1 MALILALLAVLG
13 MGGYLC
19 VFVALHVLPTGY
31 HPVRHAVSDY
41 GVGRY
46 AWLFRWALVA
56 SSVGILALA
65 AGLALEPGTPTV
77 TVLQLVFLLLIPVM
91 RVGML
96 KFPTDLEGQ
105 RLTRSGRLHYL
116 FAVAAF
122 ALTYSAIADLTP
134 ELGSVGAWES
144 VSGFLSVLRIIA
156 LVSLVLLVI
165 ALVPRLRVVFG
176 LFERGFLLST
186 NLWFLTVGICLVVEA
201 AT

>member
-1 MALILALLAVLG
+1 MALLCALLAVVG

-19 VFVALHVLPTGY
+19 IFVALHLLPTGY

-46 AWLFRWALVA
+46 ARLFRWALVL
-56 SSVGILALA
+56 SSAGILALA
-65 AGLALEPGTPTV
+65 AGLGFEPGTPTV
-77 TVLQLVFLLLIPVM
+77 TVLQLVFLFLIPVT

-105 RLTRSGRLHYL
+105 RLTNSGRLHYA

-122 ALTYSAIADLTP
+122 ALTYSAIAGLTP
-134 ELGSVGAWES
+134 ELEPVGAWEP
-144 VSGFLSVLRIIA
+144 VGGFLSVLRMIA

-165 ALVPRLRVVFG
+165 ALVPRLRKVFG

-186 NLWFLTVGICLVVEA
+186 NLWFLTVGICLLVEA
-201 AT
+201 A

>member
-1 MALILALLAVLG
+1 MALLLAALAVLG
-13 MGGYLC
+13 MGGYFC
-19 VFVALHVLPTGY
+19 VFVAFHLLPTGY
-31 HPVRHAVSDY
+31 HPIRHAVSDY

-65 AGLALEPGTPTV
+65 AGLAIEPGTPTV
-77 TVLQLVFLLLIPVM
+77 TLLQLVFLFLIPAT
-91 RVGML
+91 RLGML
-96 KFPTDLEGQ
+96 KYPTDLEGQ

-122 ALTYSAIADLTP
+122 ALTYSAIAGMTP
-134 ELGSVGAWES
+134 ELGSVGAWSS
-144 VSGFLSVLRIIA
+144 VSGFLSVQRTIA

-186 NLWFLTVGICLVVEA
+186 NLWCLTAAICLLVEA
-201 AT
+201 A

>member
-1 MALILALLAVLG
+1 MALLCALLAVVG
-13 MGGYLC
+13 MAGYLC
-19 VFVALHVLPTGY
+19 IFVALHLLPTGY

-46 AWLFRWALVA
+46 ARLFRWALLL
-56 SSVGILALA
+56 SSAGILALA
-65 AGLALEPGTPTV
+65 AGLGFEPGTPTV
-77 TVLQLVFLLLIPVM
+77 TVLQLVFLFLIPVT

-105 RLTRSGRLHYL
+105 RLTNSGRLHYA

-122 ALTYSAIADLTP
+122 ALTYAAIAGLTP
-134 ELGSVGAWES
+134 ELEPVGAWEP
-144 VSGFLSVLRIIA
+144 VGGFLSVLRMIA

-165 ALVPRLRVVFG
+165 ALVPRLRKVFG

-186 NLWFLTVGICLVVEA
+186 NLWFLTVGICLLVEA
-201 AT
+201 A

>member
-1 MALILALLAVLG
+1 MASLLAVLAVLG
-13 MGGYLC
+13 MGGYFA
-19 VFVALHVLPTGY
+19 VFAAFHVLPTGY

-65 AGLALEPGTPTV
+65 GGLALEPGTPTV
-77 TVLQLVFLLLIPVM
+77 TVLQLVFLFLIPVT

-96 KFPTDLEGQ
+96 RFPTDLEGQ

-116 FAVAAF
+116 FAIAAF
-122 ALTYSAIADLTP
+122 ALTYSAIAEMTP
-134 ELGSVGAWES
+134 ELGSFGAWES
-144 VSGFLSVLRIIA
+144 ASGLLSVLRLVA

-176 LFERGFLLST
+176 LFERAFLLST
-186 NLWFLTVGICLVVEA
+186 NLWFLTAGLCLLVEA
-201 AT
+201 A

>member
-1 MALILALLAVLG
+1 MALLLAVLAVLG

-19 VFVALHVLPTGY
+19 VFVALHALPTGY

-46 AWLFRWALVA
+46 ARLFRWAAVA

-77 TVLQLVFLLLIPVM
+77 TVLQLVFLFLIPVT

-122 ALTYSAIADLTP
+122 ALTYSAIAGMTP
-134 ELGSVGAWES
+134 ELGSVGAWEPA
-144 VSGFLSVLRIIA
+144 SGVLSVLRLVA

-176 LFERGFLLST
+176 LFERVFLLST
-186 NLWFLTVGICLVVEA
+186 NLWFLTAGICLFVEA
-201 AT
+201 A